1 MEGLNGNCCFTDDFV
16 TASQFMFATTL
27 TKVSDLQSAKMI
39 SETKSNDFSEP
50 LATLDSRL
58 LFCRRHQA
66 RQRKHIDSLWH
77 SLALKQWSCSTASA
91 IILVQGFANKDTER
105 MLLGT
110 AMVDYVRQSAIPI
123 LWALQAPGPPKF
135 APTSAVQLLKHLAMQ
150 VLRSRGSTV
159 EDQISAEFNATR
171 VASASTV
178 EHWAEIL
185 KHVLSSVPLAYIV
198 VDLNLLSQADD
209 LFTCMMHLIEICK
222 PTKLKIALI
231 SRRRL
236 PRAGYRSS
244 SAAVLDADKAMSSGP
259 RTLVGHTR
267 GAGVQRGAGRGALA
281 FRARLR

>member
-1 MEGLNGNCCFTDDFV
+1 MA
-16 TASQFMFATTL
+16 ASQSIFATTL

-66 RQRKHIDSLWH
+66 RQTKDIDSLWH

-91 IILVQGFANKDTER
+91 LILIQGFANKDTER

-110 AMVDYVRQSAIPI
+110 AMVDYVRQSPIPI
-123 LWALQAPGPPKF
+123 LWALQAPGPQKF
-135 APTSAVQLLKHLAMQ
+135 APTSAAQLLKHLAMQ

-159 EDQISAEFNATR
+159 EDQISSEFNATR
-171 VASASTV
+171 VASASTT
-178 EHWAEIL
+178 EHWTDIL
-185 KHVLSSVPLAYIV
+185 NHALSSVPLAYIV
-198 VDLNLLSQADD
+198 VDLNLLSQADN
-209 LFTCMMHLIEICK
+209 LFTCMMQLIEICK
-222 PTKLKIALI
+222 PIKLRIALI
-231 SRRRL
+231 IRRRL
-236 PRAGYRSS
+236 PRADYRSS
-244 SAAVLDADKAMSSGP
+244 SAAVLDAEKAMSSGP